1 MERGNSMSREMSE
14 IITAVADFDITDK
27 AFWKQLGGKVSQIKT
42 FLIGLV
48 IVIGSVGL
56 LLGACTCAVASAAMV
71 YFGVE
76 LVPAMLI
83 GFFSIGII
91 SLIAGAVI
99 MMIGIP
105 K

>member
-1 MERGNSMSREMSE
+1 MSREMSE
-14 IITAVADFDITDK
+14 IINAVADFNITDK
-27 AFWKQLGGKVSQIKT
+27 ILWKQLTGKVAEIKT

-71 YFGVE
+71 YFNVE

-83 GFFSIGII
+83 GFFSIGIV
-91 SLIAGAVI
+91 SLFAGAVI
-99 MMIGIP
+99 MMRGIP
-105 K
+105 R